1 MIKEKLI
8 RTFLAVELP
17 QRVKSTVLNLQTT
30 VQTKPKVLKWV
41 KMDNIHLTLRFI
53 GPTPEREVPRISAE
67 VKKAVARHND
77 LSLFISGTGVF
88 PKPQRPRVLWL
99 GADGEVQKLK
109 NLVND
114 INNELE
120 KLGFPAEERE
130 YSPHITIGRIRYP
143 QKITPDVTNFLNS
156 EYDPIE
162 VKVQSVRFF
171 QSDLVPG
178 GPIYSILGIYQLTPK
193 SVEEN

>member
-30 VQTKPKVLKWV
+30 IQAKPRVVKWV

-67 VKKAVARHND
+67 VKKAIAQHND
-77 LSLFISGTGVF
+77 LSLFICGTGVF

-99 GADGEVQKLK
+99 GTDGEVQKLK
-109 NLVND
+109 DLVSD
-114 INNELE
+114 INSELE

-162 VKVQSVRFF
+162 VKVQSVKYF

-178 GPIYSILGIYQLTPK
+178 GPIYSILGVYQLTPK
-193 SVEEN
+193 SAEEN